1 MFDTSPPPHH
11 RHTQR
16 TRDISLR
23 VSILCEYIC
32 FTLQNEPIK
41 PSRQPNYSVVV
52 LRDHLVSL
60 LAAWCCS
67 DLPRV
72 TSIIRPFSVLD
83 WRLSIKKNS
92 DTSLFAPSGIGGAFC
107 HLWNVFSLSVSRD
120 FIDSTLVFLWDCFL
134 LTCFAAVCYSETLKN
149 DYNWVC
155 TFFFKAILLGRK

>member
-1 MFDTSPPPHH
+1 MFDHLAPPHH

-41 PSRQPNYSVVV
+41 PSRQTNYSVVV

-83 WRLSIKKNS
+83 WRLSIKK
-92 DTSLFAPSGIGGAFC
+92 TLTPASLHRVVSAAHFATYEMFSVCPSQEISSIQ
-107 HLWNVFSLSVSRD
+107 HLCSSEIV
-120 FIDSTLVFLWDCFL
+120 FL

-155 TFFFKAILLGRK
+155 AFFLKQFY